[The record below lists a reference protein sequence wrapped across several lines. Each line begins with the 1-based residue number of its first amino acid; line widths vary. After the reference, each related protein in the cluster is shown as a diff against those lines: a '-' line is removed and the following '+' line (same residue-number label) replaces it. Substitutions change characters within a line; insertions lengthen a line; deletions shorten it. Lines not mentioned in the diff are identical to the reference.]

1 MSAERTHKVNFE
13 AVGVTSMYSF
23 RFLKLGDVYNSVWAR
38 TPSEATAAAQK
49 SFPRI
54 PADPSTFVRH
64 ESAEECVAYLN
75 TKARKE

>member
-1 MSAERTHKVNFE
+1 
-13 AVGVTSMYSF
+13 MYSF

-54 PADPSTFVRH
+54 PADPTSFVRH
-64 ESAEECVAYLN
+64 ESAGDCLAYLN